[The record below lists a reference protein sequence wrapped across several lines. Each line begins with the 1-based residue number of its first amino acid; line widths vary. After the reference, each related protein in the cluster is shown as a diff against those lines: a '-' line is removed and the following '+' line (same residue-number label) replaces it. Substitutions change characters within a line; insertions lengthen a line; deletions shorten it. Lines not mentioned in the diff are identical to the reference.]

1 MSDKIDT
8 LHPKG
13 DPSVNIYP
21 NIKADNIPDSSIGKG
36 KLSFAAQTQL
46 YYHAI
51 RFNFTITSSGHNGY
65 VAFHIISESSTALNA
80 SRLIDYLS
88 TKGFTNIN
96 RSIEVTGYEY
106 TDSYVPIGIFAE
118 DGSLHLFYAPGD
130 LDAEITANG
139 FADTIISL

>member
-51 RFNFTITSSGHNGY
+51 RMNFNITSSGHNGY
-65 VAFHIISESSTALNA
+65 LAFHIINESAAAFSSAT
-80 SRLIDYLS
+80 LIAYLS
-88 TKGFTNIN
+88 DHILNSVDK
-96 RSIEVTGYEY
+96 SIEVTGYEY
-106 TDSYVPIGIFAE
+106 TDLYTPIAIYAK
-118 DGSLHLFYAPGD
+118 DGVLNLFYAPGD
-130 LDAEITANG
+130 LHGAITAVT
-139 FADTIISL
+139 FADTVVSL